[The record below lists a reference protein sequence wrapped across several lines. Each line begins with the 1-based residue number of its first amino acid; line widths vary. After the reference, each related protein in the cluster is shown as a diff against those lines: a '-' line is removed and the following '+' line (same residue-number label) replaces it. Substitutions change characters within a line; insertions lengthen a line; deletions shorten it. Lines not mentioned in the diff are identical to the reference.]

1 MKKMSEGSGMSD
13 KNGDLGPSTFASLVL
28 SLSSTAWVALGK
40 IADPVTG
47 KINMDLKGAKF
58 SIDTLIMLRDKTK
71 GNLTADEQKLL
82 NGVIADLQANYA
94 ETVFSAKQEEKKAE
108 SGKNTQE
115 DAGKDAK
122 EKKESRDKDG
132 TKSKKN
138 VEKKNKDV
146 NKEKQEEKSK
156 EKVDENVENKNEK

>member
-1 MKKMSEGSGMSD
+1 MSEGSGMSD
-13 KNGDLGPSTFASLVL
+13 KNGDLGPSTFTSLVL

-82 NGVIADLQANYA
+82 NGIIADLQANYA
-94 ETVFSAKQEEKKAE
+94 ETVFSAKQEEKKSE

-115 DAGKDAK
+115 DTGKDAK
-122 EKKESRDKDG
+122 EEKESGDKDG

-156 EKVDENVENKNEK
+156 KKVDENVENKNKK

>member
-1 MKKMSEGSGMSD
+1 
-13 KNGDLGPSTFASLVL
+13 
-28 SLSSTAWVALGK
+28 
-40 IADPVTG
+40 
-47 KINMDLKGAKF
+47 MDLKGAKF

-156 EKVDENVENKNEK
+156 EKVDENVENENEK

>member
-1 MKKMSEGSGMSD
+1 MKKMSEGRGMSD
-13 KNGDLGPSTFASLVL
+13 KNGELGPSTFTSLVL
-28 SLSSTAWVALGK
+28 SLSSTAWIALGK

-71 GNLTADEQKLL
+71 GNLTDDEQKLL

-94 ETVFSAKQEEKKAE
+94 ETVFSAKREEKKAE

-115 DAGKDAK
+115 DAEEDAK
-122 EKKESRDKDG
+122 EKKESGDKDG

-138 VEKKNKDV
+138 VEKKKEDINE
-146 NKEKQEEKSK
+146 EKQEEKSRK
-156 EKVDENVENKNEK
+156 KVDENVENENEK